1 MPRRKYKKIEREVVD
16 PRYDDPVIGATISCI
31 MRRGKKSLAEGII
44 FRALDLVKER
54 SGKDEREVFNQA
66 IKNIMPA
73 VKVKSRRVG
82 GATYQVPIEVK
93 SGQGRSLAI
102 RWLIAFAMERKGMGM
117 DRKLAEEILEAAEG
131 KGGAVKKR
139 QDTHKM
145 AEANRAF
152 SHYRF

>member
-1 MPRRKYKKIEREVVD
+1 MPRRKYKKIERKAID
-16 PRYDDPVIGATISCI
+16 PRYDDPVIGATINCV
-31 MRRGKKSLAEGII
+31 MRRGKKSIAEGII
-44 FRALDLVKER
+44 FRALDMVKER
-54 SGKDEREVFNQA
+54 SGKDEREVFIQA
-66 IKNIMPA
+66 IKNITPA

-93 SGQGRSLAI
+93 LDQGRSLAI
-102 RWLIAFAMERKGMGM
+102 RWLVAFAMERKGMSM
-117 DRKLAEEILEAAEG
+117 DRKLAEEILEASEG
-131 KGGAVKKR
+131 RGGAVKKK